1 MDGFLGKPVD
11 LGQLREALMQCHAVA
26 EPDGVLH

>member
-11 LGQLREALMQCHAVA
+11 LGQLREVLLQC
-26 EPDGVLH
+26 EPVLAPEGIVH